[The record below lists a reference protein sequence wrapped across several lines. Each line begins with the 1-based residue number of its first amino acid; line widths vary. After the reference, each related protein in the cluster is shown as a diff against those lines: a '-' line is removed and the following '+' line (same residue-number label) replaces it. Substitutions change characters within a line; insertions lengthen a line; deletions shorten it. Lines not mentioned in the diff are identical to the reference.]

1 MMTNSDYIIVYCRI
15 LANRDAAKRS
25 KEKRKHYEK
34 ELVKMVES
42 LQIQADNATAE
53 RVIAMVCMCLI
64 TFPSILHL
72 FV

>member
-1 MMTNSDYIIVYCRI
+1 MTNSDYIIEYCRI

-25 KEKRKHYEK
+25 KEKRRHYEE

-42 LQIQADNATAE
+42 LQIQADYATAE
-53 RVIAMVCMCLI
+53 RVMAMVYM
-64 TFPSILHL
+64 HL